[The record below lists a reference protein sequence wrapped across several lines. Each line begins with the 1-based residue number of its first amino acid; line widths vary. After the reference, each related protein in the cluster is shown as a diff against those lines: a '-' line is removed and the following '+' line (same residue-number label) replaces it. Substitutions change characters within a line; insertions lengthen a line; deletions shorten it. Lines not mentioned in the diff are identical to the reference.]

1 MAAIDRLAALWS
13 AAIVTLAVGVTLA
26 MSSAG
31 PEPAGTDIDPTAP
44 SALCE
49 SHGYEWSEKYDYCHM
64 RNIDLCR
71 DWGGR
76 AACYPGPELNC
87 FKRTC
92 VDVCWMGCGF

>member
-13 AAIVTLAVGVTLA
+13 AAIVVVAVGVTLA

-64 RNIDLCR
+64 RNFDLCR
-71 DWGGR
+71 EWGGS
-76 AACYPGPELNC
+76 ASCYSGPELNC

-92 VDVCWMGCGF
+92 EDVCYLGCGF